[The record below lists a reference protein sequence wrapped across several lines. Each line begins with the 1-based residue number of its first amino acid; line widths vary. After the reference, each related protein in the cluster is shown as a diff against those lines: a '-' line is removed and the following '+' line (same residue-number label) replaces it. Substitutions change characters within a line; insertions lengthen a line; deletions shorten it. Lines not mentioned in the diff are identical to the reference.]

1 LSESAFAPEAT
12 PAVAFCFLLNR
23 LLERE
28 DWARRRLA
36 PFAEEAI
43 ELRPPVLPPLRFTIL
58 ADGRVRAGGGA
69 PSLTVRFKPEIVAA
83 LGRGEDHLMR
93 AVEVSGNARL
103 ATEVM
108 HLVRHLRWDA
118 EEDLSRVFGDVAAHR
133 IAAGARAFAAWHVDA
148 ARRLGD
154 AFAAHAADETR
165 LLVRR
170 AELATL
176 SAGVGALRDALERL
190 DKRIG
195 RLG

>member
-1 LSESAFAPEAT
+1 M
-12 PAVAFCFLLNR
+12 AFCFFLNR

-28 DWARRRLA
+28 EWARRRLA
-36 PFAEEAI
+36 PFAGETL
-43 ELRPPVLPPLRFTIL
+43 ELRPPVLPPLRLTIL
-58 ADGRVRAGGGA
+58 ADGKVRAGGGA
-69 PSLTVRFKPEIVAA
+69 PSLTVRVKPEILPA

-93 AVEVSGNARL
+93 AVEVSGNAHL

-133 IAAGARAFAAWHVDA
+133 IAAGARALAAWHVDA

-154 AFAAHAADETR
+154 TLGAHAADETR

-170 AELATL
+170 GELTTL
-176 SAGVGALRDALERL
+176 SAGVAALRDALERL